1 MDQSQKRSEL
11 DEKRKWSVRLGE
23 LSTLIYLLFPII
35 SIFNEKRG
43 SQTVYLIVLAIFIVS
58 YLMLVIYYYRF
69 NNNVI
74 YSLLVVHYVG
84 IIYFVYA
91 INPMNSLFFFFSAFA
106 LPFMFEVT
114 IKSKEFITFI
124 IAIFLCLIITSI
136 YQIQYITVLV
146 IFYLVILIITLGNFK
161 TKKDGALKNE
171 IEEKN
176 KYINTLIAE
185 QERQRI
191 GQDLHDTLGHVFV
204 SLSLKSELA
213 YKLIDKDQEKAKN
226 EILAINQISKDTLI
240 KVRNIIENLKS
251 QSFEEEVQSI
261 KNVLKDANIQFE
273 LKNIR
278 KVNVLTPTKQSIL
291 SMILR
296 EAINNVIKHA
306 KASKIYCEM
315 IQEDN
320 NLYLIIQDNGKG
332 CNTTEDFKL
341 KSIENR
347 VQLLKGKLEIKSKNG
362 MHIRIMIPRE
372 DIK

>member
-1 MDQSQKRSEL
+1 M
-11 DEKRKWSVRLGE
+11 
-23 LSTLIYLLFPII
+23 
-35 SIFNEKRG
+35 
-43 SQTVYLIVLAIFIVS
+43 
-58 YLMLVIYYYRF
+58 
-69 NNNVI
+69 
-74 YSLLVVHYVG
+74 VHYVG

-278 KVNVLTPTKQSIL
+278 KVNVLTPTK
-291 SMILR
+291 
-296 EAINNVIKHA
+296 
-306 KASKIYCEM
+306 ASKIYCEM

>member
-1 MDQSQKRSEL
+1 MK
-11 DEKRKWSVRLGE
+11 KRKWSVRLGE

-261 KNVLKDANIQFE
+261 KNVL
-273 LKNIR
+273 
-278 KVNVLTPTKQSIL
+278 TPTKQSIL

>member
-1 MDQSQKRSEL
+1 MK
-11 DEKRKWSVRLGE
+11 KRKWSVRLGE

-161 TKKDGALKNE
+161 TKKDAAL
-171 IEEKN
+171 
-176 KYINTLIAE
+176 
-185 QERQRI
+185 
-191 GQDLHDTLGHVFV
+191 
-204 SLSLKSELA
+204 
-213 YKLIDKDQEKAKN
+213 KN

>member
-1 MDQSQKRSEL
+1 M
-11 DEKRKWSVRLGE
+11 
-23 LSTLIYLLFPII
+23 LFPII

-74 YSLLVVHYVG
+74 YSLLVVHYVE

-161 TKKDGALKNE
+161 TKKDEALKKE

-261 KNVLKDANIQFE
+261 KTVLKDANIQFE
-273 LKNIR
+273 LKNIK

-332 CNTTEDFKL
+332 CNTTENFKL

>member
-1 MDQSQKRSEL
+1 MK
-11 DEKRKWSVRLGE
+11 KRKWNVRLGE

-91 INPMNSLFFFFSAFA
+91 TNPMNSLFFFFSAFA

-114 IKSKEFITFI
+114 IKSIEFITFI

-261 KNVLKDANIQFE
+261 KNILKDANIQFE

-347 VQLLKGKLEIKSKNG
+347 VKLLKGKLEIKSKNG

>member
-1 MDQSQKRSEL
+1 MK
-11 DEKRKWSVRLGE
+11 KRKWSVRLGE

-161 TKKDGALKNE
+161 TKKDEALKKE

-261 KNVLKDANIQFE
+261 KTVLKDANIQFE

-306 KASKIYCEM
+306 NASKICCEVR
-315 IQEDN
+315 QEKN
-320 NLYLIIQDNGKG
+320 ELYLIIQDNGKG
-332 CNTTEDFKL
+332 LNDTEDIKL
-341 KSIENR
+341 ESIENR
-347 VQLLKGKLEIKSKNG
+347 VQFLNGKLEIKDKSG
-362 MHIRIMIPRE
+362 MHIRIIIPRE

>member
-1 MDQSQKRSEL
+1 M
-11 DEKRKWSVRLGE
+11 EKRKWGVRSGE
-23 LSTLIYLLFPII
+23 LSTLMYLFFPII
-35 SIFNEKRG
+35 SIFNEKQG
-43 SQTVYLIVLAIFIVS
+43 SQIVYLIVLVIFIIS
-58 YLMLVIYYYRF
+58 YFILVLYYYRF
-69 NNNVI
+69 NKNVI
-74 YSLLVVHYVG
+74 YSLLVIHYAG
-84 IIYFVYA
+84 IIYFVYT

-124 IAIFLCLIITSI
+124 TSMILCLIITCI
-136 YQIQYITVLV
+136 YKIEYISVLV
-146 IFYLVILIITLGNFK
+146 IFYLVILIIALGNFK
-161 TKKDGALKNE
+161 TKKDRELKKE

-176 KYINTLIAE
+176 RYINTLIAE

-191 GQDLHDTLGHVFV
+191 GQDLHDTIGHVFA

-213 YKLIDKDQEKAKN
+213 FKLIDKDKDKAKE

-261 KNVLKDANIQFE
+261 TTVLKDANTQFE
-273 LKNIR
+273 SKNIR
-278 KVNVLTPTKQSIL
+278 SVNVLNPTKQSIL

-306 KASKIYCEM
+306 NASKVYCEI
-315 IQEDN
+315 IQEEN
-320 NLYLIIQDNGKG
+320 KIYLIIRDNGKG
-332 CNTTEDFKL
+332 FNVSEDIKL

-347 VQLLKGKLEIKSKNG
+347 AQLLNGKLEIKSKNG
-362 MHIRIMIPRE
+362 MHICIMIPRE

>member
-1 MDQSQKRSEL
+1 MK
-11 DEKRKWSVRLGE
+11 KRKWSVRLGE

-114 IKSKEFITFI
+114 IK
-124 IAIFLCLIITSI
+124 
-136 YQIQYITVLV
+136 YITVLV

>member
-1 MDQSQKRSEL
+1 MK
-11 DEKRKWSVRLGE
+11 KRKWNVRLGE

-114 IKSKEFITFI
+114 IKSLEFITFI

-261 KNVLKDANIQFE
+261 KNILKDANIQFE

-347 VQLLKGKLEIKSKNG
+347 VKLLKGKLEIKSKNG